1 MENEKTNKLIWK
13 AVMIISLMSLL
24 VAVILLGQQKKN
36 PEAIMKTIY
45 GESPWGPSPVPID
58 FKFKYFRPIFVIGA
72 AALSMITVGVV
83 TGRTSNIL
91 IRLPYI
97 LLQVG
102 LILVIV
108 FGVLNLIRG
117 SNFVNQTAQIFTG
130 IGEFDLLGYAALADK
145 LKSSVTWVTVIG
157 HITIWS
163 AVALALVDTVFDLMK
178 KDSSKNRVKTVTS
191 TKKAKSKTEIEELQE
206 KVEIAKLKREELALM
221 EEAATKEAKIK
232 AAEAAKIA
240 KLKEELAELE
250 F

>member
-45 GESPWGPSPVPID
+45 GENPWGPSIPTD

-72 AALSMITVGVV
+72 AALSMITVGIV

-130 IGEFDLLGYAALADK
+130 IGELDILEYAALADK

-191 TKKAKSKTEIEELQE
+191 TKKTKSKTEIEELQE